1 MSLSTENKKYV
12 FGLISGGKDSIFNI
26 IKCIKNKYTLIAVG
40 HLSPPKNKN
49 EIDSYMY
56 QSVGSE
62 LCSAIAECLNVPIII
77 KEITGSPINKDLE
90 YKETK
95 EDEVEDLY
103 NLIKEAKEK
112 FPLINSVSSGAILS
126 KYQKNRVENICKRL
140 QLESLSFLWNYEQ
153 TSLLNEMIQNNMNS
167 IIIKTCVIGLDKEDL
182 MKSLK
187 EISNKLLKLKDK
199 YDINVCGEGGE
210 YETITLDCEIY
221 KKKIVI
227 DEYNIVCHSK
237 DIFSPVYYS
246 VIKKWHLEDKINFK

>member
-1 MSLSTENKKYV
+1 MFSSSENNKYV
-12 FGLISGGKDSIFNI
+12 FALISGGKDSIYNL
-26 IKCIKNKYTLIAVG
+26 IKCIKNNYILIAVG
-40 HLSPPKNKN
+40 HLSPPKNIY

-62 LCSAIAECLNVPIII
+62 ICSSIAECLNVPIII
-77 KEITGSPINKDLE
+77 KEIKGTPINKDLE
-90 YKETK
+90 YKETE

-112 FPLINSVSSGAILS
+112 FPLINSVSTGAILS
-126 KYQKNRVENICKRL
+126 KYQYNRVENICKRL
-140 QLESLSFLWNYEQ
+140 KLENLSLLWNYDQ
-153 TSLLNEMIQNNMNS
+153 TKLLNEIIQNNMNS

-187 EISNKLLKLKDK
+187 EIKTKLIKLKEK
-199 YDINVCGEGGE
+199 YGINVCGEGGE

-221 KKKIVI
+221 KKKIII
-227 DEYNIVCHSK
+227 DEYDIICHSK

-246 VIKKWHLEDKINFK
+246 FIKKWHLEEKNKF

>member
-1 MSLSTENKKYV
+1 M
-12 FGLISGGKDSIFNI
+12 
-26 IKCIKNKYTLIAVG
+26 
-40 HLSPPKNKN
+40 
-49 EIDSYMY
+49 
-56 QSVGSE
+56 
-62 LCSAIAECLNVPIII
+62 
-77 KEITGSPINKDLE
+77 
-90 YKETK
+90 
-95 EDEVEDLY
+95 Y

-187 EISNKLLKLKDK
+187 EINNKLLKLKDK
-199 YDINVCGEGGE
+199 YGINVCGEGGE